1 MSHLVLMSGDLFAKR
16 DLRCQLK
23 IDYPFQS
30 LDESQVLN
38 VLSTSK
44 EGLGVQEVKRRLK
57 IFGSNTL
64 QDENVSRLRIFL
76 RQFNNLLI
84 YILFA
89 ASLVSI
95 SIGEFKDF
103 IVINVIIVVN
113 GLLGFWQE
121 MKSESAVSAL
131 RKMTET
137 RHKVVRD
144 GVLGWIHSSELVP
157 GDFLLFHEGEV
168 VSADIRLVD
177 SGGLMVDESAITG
190 ESTPSTKDH
199 TKILPKDVMP
209 YELSN
214 MLLTGTTIVRGTGQG
229 VVVKTGSQTY
239 FASIAKKLTEE
250 SPETPLTKAISFFAK
265 RYVFILI
272 LLFLVLGIVGYFQ
285 GRSLLDLGYILLA
298 SLVSA
303 VPEGLPIV
311 LTFVMVMGAVALSR
325 KQALI
330 RYLPSVETLGS
341 STVIAS
347 DKTGTITEGKLIV
360 REVFSTDSKK
370 LKLIAALCND
380 ATSGMGDP
388 LDVALSSWVEEYDG
402 LRRRFQRKWGYPF
415 DAKLMLMG
423 AAYSMGG
430 YDEVLVKGAYES
442 LKERVQNKDSLK
454 ELESVFESYVSQGLR
469 VLAFGYGEWT
479 SNDPGSWKINIVGLI
494 GFLDPP
500 KQGVRESVA
509 AAHRAGIRVIMI
521 TGDHPMTAAAVA
533 KEVGIWQDS
542 QSILT
547 GKEIENLADAELLA
561 KIRNTTVFA
570 RILPQHKFRLV
581 KLLQACGEI
590 VAVTGDGVNDVPA
603 LKLADIGIA
612 MGSGTEA
619 AKSASKMII
628 TDSNINI
635 IVDAIR
641 NARVIA
647 DNIRKVIYYLI
658 STSMQEIVLISLAIG
673 LSLPLPLTAIQIL
686 WINIV
691 TDGVQDK
698 TFPFAKGE
706 GNVMLRKPR
715 SPSEQFFDRKQI
727 LRILSFGL
735 GMGSLSYFLY
745 VNLLNHY
752 DHSVVSTIIFTSV
765 VMAQWANGIQSQKES
780 EPFFKDI
787 KKSFSINPYIYL
799 AVCLGLILQLSA
811 IYLMP
816 NVFDMSPITLEQ
828 WIYPIVVFVVAFM
841 LVECRKWIEQLQY
854 RNPRSS

>member
-1 MSHLVLMSGDLFAKR
+1 M
-16 DLRCQLK
+16 K
-23 IDYPFQS
+23 IDYPFQTF
-30 LDESQVLN
+30 DKTQVLKI
-38 VLSTSK
+38 LSTSK
-44 EGLGVQEVKRRLK
+44 EGLSAQEANRRLK
-57 IFGSNTL
+57 LFGANSL
-64 QDENVSRLRIFL
+64 QDEKVSKLRIFF

-84 YILFA
+84 YILLA

-113 GLLGFWQE
+113 GLLAFWQE
-121 MKSESAVSAL
+121 MKSESAVAAL

-137 RHKVVRD
+137 RHKVIRD
-144 GVLGWIHSSELVP
+144 GVLGWINSSELVP
-157 GDFLLFHEGEV
+157 GDYLLFHEGEV
-168 VSADIRLVD
+168 VSADVRLVD
-177 SGGLMVDESAITG
+177 SAGLMVDESAITG
-190 ESTPSTKDH
+190 ESMPCTKDH
-199 TKILPKDVMP
+199 TKVLPEDAMP

-229 VVVKTGSQTY
+229 VVVKTGSHTY
-239 FASIAKKLTEE
+239 FASIAKKLEEE

-272 LLFLVLGIVGYFQ
+272 LLFSILGIVGYFQ

-360 REVFSTDSKK
+360 REVFSTDSEK
-370 LKLIAALCND
+370 LRLIAALCND

-388 LDVALSSWVEEYDG
+388 LDIALSGWVEGYED
-402 LRRRFQRKWGYPF
+402 LRRRHQRKWSYPF

-423 AAYSMGG
+423 AVYSIGG
-430 YDEVLVKGAYES
+430 QDEILVKGAYES
-442 LKERVQNKDSLK
+442 LRERVENKESLR
-454 ELESVFESYVSQGLR
+454 ELEAAFENYVSQGLR
-469 VLAFGYGEWT
+469 VLAFGYGKW
-479 SNDPGSWKINIVGLI
+479 SSQDPGSWEIDIIGLI

-500 KQGVRESVA
+500 KRGVKESVA
-509 AAHRAGIRVIMI
+509 AAHRAGIRAIMI

-533 KEVGIWQDS
+533 KEVGIWEEG

-547 GKEIENLADAELLA
+547 GKEIESLADTELLE
-561 KIRNTTVFA
+561 KIKRTTVFA
-570 RILPQHKFRLV
+570 RILPQHKFRIV

-715 SPSEQFFDRKQI
+715 RPSEQFFDRKQVV
-727 LRILSFGL
+727 RILSFGL
-735 GMGSLSYFLY
+735 GMGFLSYFLY
-745 VNLLNHY
+745 VYLLDHY
-752 DHSVVSTIIFTSV
+752 AHPVVSTIIFTSV
-765 VMAQWANGIQSQKES
+765 VMAQWANGIQAQKES

-787 KKSFSINPYIYL
+787 KKSFTINPYIFL
-799 AVCLGLILQLSA
+799 AACLGLMLQLSA

-816 NVFDMSPITLEQ
+816 KVFDMSPITLEH
-828 WIYPIVVFVVAFM
+828 WIYPILVFIAAFV
-841 LVECRKWIEQLQY
+841 LVECRKWLESVVTRFY
-854 RNPRSS
+854 TSG